1 MTLTKPDIIET
12 IQREG
17 FAPIRKG
24 KSFWLSCPFHSEKTP
39 SLKIDT
45 DKQRFYCF
53 GCGASGDSISFVQ
66 KLHGSNFKETLQHLN
81 LKKPLKIN
89 SEQKKRRTLV
99 NDFRE
104 WEKSLKNELTDF
116 YREFK
121 AITRDL
127 KTWEEVEEFE
137 DDFNLMPLAE
147 YFLEILTNGTD
158 EDKYNLYKRMKKNG

>member
-66 KLHGSNFKETLQHLN
+66 KLHGSNFKETLKQLN